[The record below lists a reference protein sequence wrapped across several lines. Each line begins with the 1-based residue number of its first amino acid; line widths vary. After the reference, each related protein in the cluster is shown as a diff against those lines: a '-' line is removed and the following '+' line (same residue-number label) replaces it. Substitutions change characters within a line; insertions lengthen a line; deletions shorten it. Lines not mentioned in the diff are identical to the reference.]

1 MKSKFKKIPRYQKML
16 IVLGIILS
24 LVAGSAIFSKGG
36 LRALFEAR
44 RKNWEIRQEI
54 EKLGNENR
62 QLESEIQD
70 LRGNPVAI
78 EKLAREQMRMAKPN
92 EIILAIPDDQGKD
105 TSNLSPIRERADAD
119 QPKHR

>member
-1 MKSKFKKIPRYQKML
+1 MKSEFKNKKML

-24 LVAGSAIFSKGG
+24 LVVGSAIFSKGG

-44 RKNWEIRQEI
+44 KKNLEIRQEI
-54 EKLGNENR
+54 EKLGEENR
-62 QLESEIQD
+62 QLEGEIQD
-70 LRGNPVAI
+70 LRSNPVAI

-92 EIILAIPDDQGKD
+92 EIILAIPDEQGQD
-105 TSNLSPIRERADAD
+105 INNLPPVRKGAGAV